1 MGANGTEWSLGKTM
15 KFSTE
20 GLPKKQIKVL
30 STLGSQASSMGFYL
44 AGGTALAI
52 RLSHRISVDL
62 DWFTTNRFDDGM
74 MVVQS
79 LRNAGVQLE
88 IEQVS
93 PGTVHGSVEDV
104 RVTFLQYQ
112 YPFIR
117 PLDHWSEMNCDL
129 ASLADLACMKLSAI
143 AQRGA
148 RKDFCDLYALGTQH
162 FSLQEM
168 LGFYQKKFNIRDIG
182 SVLYGLVYFDDAE
195 QERMPRLL
203 LKVSWKEI
211 KNTIVGWVKDISK

>member
-1 MGANGTEWSLGKTM
+1 MGANSAERSLGKAM
-15 KFSTE
+15 KFSSE
-20 GLPKKQIKVL
+20 ALLQKQIKVL
-30 STLGSQASSMGFYL
+30 SMLGSQVSSMGFYL

-52 RLSHRISVDL
+52 RLSHRISIDL
-62 DWFTTNRFDDGM
+62 DWFTTTAFDDGM
-74 MVVQS
+74 LVAQS
-79 LRNAGVQLE
+79 LRNAGVQLN
-88 IEQVS
+88 IEEVS
-93 PGTVHGSVEDV
+93 PGTLHGSVKGV

-112 YPFIR
+112 YPFIK

-148 RKDFCDLYALGTQH
+148 RKDFCDLYALGTRH

-168 LGFYQKKFNIRDIG
+168 LAFYQKKFSIHDIG

-195 QERMPRLL
+195 LERMPKMLL
-203 LKVSWKEI
+203 NVSWKEI
-211 KNTIVGWVKDISK
+211 KSTIVGWVKDISG

>member
-1 MGANGTEWSLGKTM
+1 MGKDCPEWSLGSAM
-15 KFSTE
+15 RYFVE

-30 STLGSQASSMGFYL
+30 KALGAHMASKGFYL

-52 RLSHRISVDL
+52 HYAHRISIDL
-62 DWFTTNRFDDGM
+62 DWFTAQPFADGFLLA
-74 MVVQS
+74 QA
-79 LRNAGVQLE
+79 LRNTGLNLE

-93 PGTVHGSVEDV
+93 QGTLHGSIEGV

-112 YPFIR
+112 YPMLK
-117 PLDHWSEMNCDL
+117 PVLHWKDMNCDV
-129 ASLADLACMKLSAI
+129 ASLEDLACMKLSAI

-148 RKDFCDLYALGTQH
+148 RKDFCDLYVLGTTS

-168 LGFYQKKFNIRDIG
+168 LGFYQKKFGIRDIG

-195 QERMPRLL
+195 NERMPRMLWN
-203 LKVSWKEI
+203 VNWRHI
-211 KNTIVGWVKDISK
+211 KKTILEWVKSVS